1 MIRPDY
7 YSVDG
12 KRDLFEVMRD
22 NLRWENVDSSPVL
35 WETFQSNRGFLI
47 GNIIKYNT
55 RAGKKDSSTKE
66 IDLEKSKTYQ
76 EELKIQTEIFL
87 ESIERLTKIET
98 TEIEVDW

>member
-12 KRDLFEVMRD
+12 KHDMFDVMRD
-22 NLRWENVDSSPVL
+22 NLRWENLDASPLL

-47 GNIIKYNT
+47 GNILKYQT
-55 RAGKKDSSTKE
+55 RAGKKDSSTKD
-66 IDLEKSKTYQ
+66 IDLEKAKTYQ

-98 TEIEVDW
+98 NEIVVEW